1 MPLTE
6 EIKEGTPYL
15 DIMQFETPHASE
27 MLAPLLAEQALSDI
41 PIFGHNSADIES
53 TIESVLRHKVSSK
66 ASVEATNE
74 IKADLPA
81 SYHRAET
88 VAAKLRALR
97 TFVRDQLLVTDEDN
111 LHSHL
116 GALKILNPGG
126 ADDIPLASIGTGS
139 CREIHDALLSTLVK
153 APGIPREAQSVID
166 HSMLLRAKEK
176 YLFDAEI
183 NRRIVND
190 DPWTRF
196 VWDWI
201 AGEYARMI

>member
-1 MPLTE
+1 MLLTVKQIE
-6 EIKEGTPYL
+6 EGSPYL
-15 DIMQFETPHASE
+15 DIMQFEAPHASE

-53 TIESVLRHKVSSK
+53 TIVSALKHKVSSK
-66 ASVEATNE
+66 VTVEARNE
-74 IKADLPA
+74 AEAKLPA
-81 SYHRAET
+81 AYHKAET

-97 TFVRDQLLVTDEDN
+97 TFVRDQLLGTDDEDD

-116 GALKILNPGG
+116 GALTILNPGG
-126 ADDIPLASIGTGS
+126 ADDIPLASIGAGS

-153 APGIPREAQSVID
+153 APGIPREAQAVID

-176 YLFDAEI
+176 YLFDAKV
-183 NRRIVND
+183 NRKVVND

-201 AGEYARMI
+201 AGEFG